1 MKKNSKLSLL
11 GGCIVSLATASP
23 AAAAVITFNELT
35 SSGLTFVN
43 PVSSGGFTFAGDQN
57 DTNQLGVW
65 AQNDSFNMDIG
76 GAAIF
81 HNYQGTITTVT
92 KDGGGVFD
100 LFSID
105 LADVYNN
112 GTGGNVEL
120 TFTDLIGTTSQIVS
134 LDQLVGGQTFVFNR
148 SALSSFTMRGV
159 TTQGQW
165 LQFDN
170 VAVDVGAVPEPATWI
185 MMLMG
190 FAAVGGAM
198 RRQRTT
204 AQIKFA

>member
-1 MKKNSKLSLL
+1 MKKINTLSLICGSIL
-11 GGCIVSLATASP
+11 ASIAAPATAE
-23 AAAAVITFNELT
+23 VITFNELT
-35 SSGLTFVN
+35 TPNLTFVN
-43 PVSSGGFTFAGDQN
+43 PVNSGGFTFSGDQN
-57 DTNQLGVW
+57 ASSQLGVW
-65 AQNDSFNMDIG
+65 GQNDAANMDIG

-81 HNYQGTITTVT
+81 HNFGGTITTVT
-92 KDGGGVFD
+92 KNGGGMFN
-100 LFSID
+100 LFSVD

-112 GTGGNVEL
+112 ATGGNVEL
-120 TFTDLIGTTSQIVS
+120 TFTDLIGTTSQIVT
-134 LDQLVGGQTFVFNR
+134 LDQLIGGQTFVFNR
-148 SALSSFTMRGV
+148 NALTSFTMQGI

-185 MMLMG
+185 MMLLG
-190 FAAVGGAM
+190 FAAIGATM